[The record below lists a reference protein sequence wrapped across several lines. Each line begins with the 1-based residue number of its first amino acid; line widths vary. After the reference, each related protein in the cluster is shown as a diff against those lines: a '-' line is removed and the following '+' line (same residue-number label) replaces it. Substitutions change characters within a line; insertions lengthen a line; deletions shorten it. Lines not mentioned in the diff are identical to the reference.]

1 MDSNPPPGV
10 FDILPFVQKDSWR
23 ETHLWDYVEKA
34 CRQVAFEM
42 GLSEVRTPIFERA
55 DLFRRTVGDETDIV
69 SKEMYIFEDLG
80 GRELALRPEGTA
92 PVMRALLKEGKF
104 SRIHSLRYFYIGP
117 MFRYERPQSGR
128 FRQHHQ
134 FGVEVLG
141 NSAPEQDAELISMLM
156 RLYRRLGLP
165 DLKVFVNSLGDQE
178 CRSKFREKLVSYLSL
193 HVSALSEDS
202 QRRFERNP
210 LRILDSKDPRDQEIV
225 AKAPSILEF
234 LSPEDTA
241 HFHRVQDMLTY
252 LHIPFE
258 VSPLLVRGLDYYQKT
273 VFELTSGKL
282 GAQNSVGA
290 GGRYD
295 GLLKQLGGPDLPA
308 TGFGTGL
315 ERIIQLLLKQGLSD
329 GVLPLTIPFMV
340 IPLGEKERIKA
351 VQIVEQLR
359 ERGIRSLVDFT
370 EKRLKNA
377 ITAAVQSRV
386 EWLLVL
392 GEAELESGKATL
404 KYLPESL
411 QVPVDFEDIEALIR
425 IIQSQQK
432 EVER

>member
-10 FDILPFVQKDSWR
+10 FDILPSVQKDPWR

-34 CRQVAFEM
+34 CRQAAFEM
-42 GLSEVRTPIFERA
+42 GFSEVRTPIFERA
-55 DLFRRTVGDETDIV
+55 DLFRRTVGDESDIV

-92 PVMRALLKEGKF
+92 SVMRALLKEGRF
-104 SRIHSLRYFYIGP
+104 SPLHALRYFYIGP

-165 DLKVFVNSLGDQE
+165 DLKVFLNSLGDVE
-178 CRSKFREKLVSYLSL
+178 CRAKFREKLVSYLSL

-202 QRRFERNP
+202 QRRFEKNP
-210 LRILDSKDPRDQEIV
+210 LRILDSKDPGDKEIV

-234 LSPEDTA
+234 LSSEDTE

-258 VSPLLVRGLDYYQKT
+258 VSPLLVRGLDYYQRT
-273 VFELTSGKL
+273 VFEITSGKL

-315 ERIIQLLLKQGLSD
+315 ERIIQLLLKQGLGG
-329 GVLPLTIPFMV
+329 GVLPLTVPFMV
-340 IPLGEKERIKA
+340 IPLEEKARTKA

-386 EWLLVL
+386 KWLLIL
-392 GEAELESGKATL
+392 GETELESGKATL
-404 KYLPESL
+404 KCLPDSS
-411 QVPVDFEDIEALIR
+411 QVPVDFEDIEALIK
-425 IIQSQQK
+425 IIRSRQSNDCI
-432 EVER
+432 